1 METRQIGRSELRVGA
16 IGLGCM
22 GMSHAYDAAERD
34 DEVSTQLLRDAPGLG
49 VTLIDTAPVY
59 GAYSNEELVGAAFDG
74 RRDQIVL
81 ATKCG
86 LYPGDGGPFVR
97 DGRPATILASCDDSL
112 QRLRTDVID
121 ILQLHRV
128 DPDTPLEDTWG
139 AMAELQAAGKVRELG
154 ISEATLDQVQLAHGI
169 APMAVVQSE
178 LSLWTRQWFD
188 DVLPWTIENGVSF
201 LPFAPLG
208 RGFLTG
214 ALSADREFGPDD
226 FRFSNPRFTPEALA
240 ANQGLVDEVKV
251 VAAAHD
257 ATPAQ
262 VAIAWLLTLGP
273 NVIPIPG
280 TKKPERLRENAAAAD
295 LELTPDEISRLTA
308 LPAPAGDRY

>member
-1 METRQIGRSELRVGA
+1 METRQIGTSDLTVGA

-22 GMSHAYDAAERD
+22 GMSHAYDAAEQD
-34 DEVSTQLLRDAPGLG
+34 DAVSTALLRDAPGLG

-59 GAYSNEELVGAAFDG
+59 GAFRNEELVGAAFDG

-86 LYPGDGGPFVR
+86 LYPGDDGKPAR
-97 DGRPATILASCDDSL
+97 DGRPHTILSSCDDSL
-112 QRLRTDVID
+112 RRLRTDVID
-121 ILQLHRV
+121 IFQLHRV
-128 DPDTPLEDTWG
+128 DPDVPLEETWG
-139 AMAELQAAGKVRELG
+139 AMADLQAAGKVRELG
-154 ISEATLDQVQLAHGI
+154 ISEATLDEVQRAHAI
-169 APMAVVQSE
+169 APVAVVQSE

-188 DVLPWTIENGVSF
+188 DGLPWTIANDVSF

-208 RGFLTG
+208 RGYLTG
-214 ALSADREFGPDD
+214 TLSADRAFSPDD
-226 FRFSNPRFTPEALA
+226 FRASNPRFTPEALA
-240 ANQGLVDEVKV
+240 ANQGIVDEVKA

-273 NVIPIPG
+273 RVIPIPG
-280 TKKPERLRENAAAAD
+280 TKRPERLRENAAAAD
-295 LELTPDEISRLTA
+295 LVLTSEEIARLTA